1 MPALFIGHGSP
12 MIAIDDNNITR
23 KMSEIGNQ
31 IIRDYGQ
38 PKAILVISAHWYK
51 NRSAYSEDR
60 KFLNQIFDMYGF
72 SLRLYTM

>member
-31 IIRDYGQ
+31 
-38 PKAILVISAHWYK
+38 VS
-51 NRSAYSEDR
+51 
-60 KFLNQIFDMYGF
+60 
-72 SLRLYTM
+72 